1 MQWIDC
7 EKNCYIFC
15 LWIIDIND
23 RFNIRS
29 TISYYNI
36 KHIKDNICEGE
47 AKGNFFWLLTL
58 KMVHLN
64 NREFRSYDIAGT
76 WDKQYVLVGYH
87 NFGKCG
93 QRIMFFSLHINLQ
106 QWIWQHQIVIGH
118 RLKQEFISILWYF
131 WNTYFIYFLTFF
143 YFLYFHLVNISHPVT
158 CLKLFNTLCHQ
169 TIFFIVL
176 IYINY

>member
-1 MQWIDC
+1 MLHSTYLCQFFLLTFLRPWESQCAVDRLW
-7 EKNCYIFC
+7 EKLLYIF
-15 LWIIDIND
+15 LRIIDIND

-64 NREFRSYDIAGT
+64 NREFCSYDIAGT

-131 WNTYFIYFLTFF
+131 WNTYFIYFLI
-143 YFLYFHLVNISHPVT
+143 FLILY
-158 CLKLFNTLCHQ
+158 
-169 TIFFIVL
+169 IFI
-176 IYINY
+176 